1 MVSLLDSLSRVVC
14 SLLSLYL
21 LSGKPIYIY
30 IYVCIFI
37 LFFNIYFILFELG
50 GFKIILIVGKAL
62 ISPFLGT
69 SICAHT

>member
-1 MVSLLDSLSRVVC
+1 MCVCVHILL
-14 SLLSLYL
+14 
-21 LSGKPIYIY
+21 GAGG
-30 IYVCIFI
+30 
-37 LFFNIYFILFELG
+37 FNIYFILFELG

>member
-1 MVSLLDSLSRVVC
+1 M
-14 SLLSLYL
+14 
-21 LSGKPIYIY
+21 
-30 IYVCIFI
+30 YVCIFI
-37 LFFNIYFILFELG
+37 LIVDIYIYIYICVCTYLARAG

>member
-1 MVSLLDSLSRVVC
+1 MLSALCFLCIYYQVSQ
-14 SLLSLYL
+14 Y
-21 LSGKPIYIY
+21 IYIY
-30 IYVCIFI
+30 IYICIFI

>member
-1 MVSLLDSLSRVVC
+1 MYLYFNSR
-14 SLLSLYL
+14 Y
-21 LSGKPIYIY
+21 IYIY
-30 IYVCIFI
+30 ICVCTY
-37 LFFNIYFILFELG
+37 LARAGGFNIYFILFELG